1 MPIYEYRCTK
11 CNKVF
16 EEWVKH
22 FDCPE
27 HEPCPN
33 CGADS
38 VHIISHTS
46 FILKGEG
53 WYATESRKHSTD
65 HESGAGAP
73 DAAGDGASPDSG
85 KGTESKTEKSAANR
99 DAAPAATESKTDAPS
114 D

>member
-1 MPIYEYRCTK
+1 MPIYEYRCTR
-11 CNKVF
+11 CNRVF
-16 EEWVKH
+16 EEWVKDFH
-22 FDCPE
+22 CPE
-27 HEPCPN
+27 HEPCPH

-73 DAAGDGASPDSG
+73 DAAGGASPSDSG
-85 KGTESKTEKSAANR
+85 EGTEKGTENGTATRE
-99 DAAPAATESKTDAPS
+99 AAPAATGAGTDTSS